1 VNEAAPLPTSPDAAR
16 RVRVVAGVIHRD
28 GRLLLTRRP
37 PGGPLGLMWEL
48 PGGKIE
54 PGEAPAVAL
63 VREVHEELGVGAVAG
78 ETLAVER
85 YVYPHG
91 LEVEL
96 HFLRCSVDSIEFTP
110 NHAVHELRWT
120 PPAEV
125 NLDEVLAADRAF
137 LARLGSG
144 A

>member
-1 VNEAAPLPTSPDAAR
+1 MVCPACNFIYYVNQK
-16 RVRVVAGVIHRD
+16 VVAATIPWQH

-54 PGEAPAVAL
+54 PGESPAVAL
-63 VREVHEELGVGAVAG
+63 EREIHEELGVRASAG

-85 YVYPHG
+85 YAYPHG

-96 HFLRCSVDSIEFTP
+96 HFLRCVLDSIAFTP

-120 PPAEV
+120 PPADV

-137 LARLGSG
+137 LARLGSR

>member
-1 VNEAAPLPTSPDAAR
+1 VNEAPPAAGPAR
-16 RVRVVAGVIHRD
+16 RTRVAAGVIQRE

-54 PGEAPAVAL
+54 PGESPAVAL
-63 VREVHEELGVGAVAG
+63 VREIREELGVGASAG
-78 ETLAVER
+78 DTLAVER
-85 YVYPHG
+85 YAYPHG

-96 HFLRCSVDSIEFTP
+96 HFLSCALDSIEFTP

-137 LARLGSG
+137 LARLGSR